1 MIYHRKI
8 NTNMEGDKIL
18 TKTRFLEG
26 VKFRGRKYYLNTFR
40 YNAEQNSI
48 ELLVI
53 YSTEKV
59 FERIW
64 IHYGTVTEISEI
76 GVTFHT
82 FIINK
87 KQKVK
92 LNFSDLLEKAHQ

>member
-1 MIYHRKI
+1 
-8 NTNMEGDKIL
+8 MEGDKML

-59 FERIW
+59 FEGIW
-64 IHYGTVTEISEI
+64 IHYATVTEISDI
-76 GVTFHT
+76 AISFHT

-92 LNFSDLLEKAHQ
+92 LNFADLLEKALQ